1 MPTRADIARASSRI
15 RLIAAIL
22 AIVFGA
28 QLTVAL
34 GIFMLLPHVPLVLLA
49 VVDAAAL
56 ALLVTPALSPLTRH
70 APPAEI
76 VPRARAGEVLDRA
89 GDAILTIDEQGV
101 IQSANAAAEA
111 IFGHPAAGLVGAD
124 VTTVLLQSPDREQQ
138 DAGDPRSLRTGE
150 RPVIDRRR
158 DVIGRR
164 ADGATFPAELTVSEV
179 PAGGRRFL
187 TAIIRD
193 VTQRRRVEDALRAS
207 EERYR
212 RLFDGHPAPLLIYDP
227 ASLRFLAV
235 NEAAERQYGYTREE
249 LLAMTLSELC
259 PPEDIGIL
267 VEHLRT
273 PTVSGAQRGTFRH
286 RRKDGS
292 VLRVDVTSHP
302 WDFDGRPA
310 RLALALDVS
319 QREQPE
325 RG

>member
-1 MPTRADIARASSRI
+1 MPVRADIARASSRI
-15 RLIAAIL
+15 RLVAGIL
-22 AIVFGA
+22 ALVFGA

-56 ALLVTPALSPLTRH
+56 ALLVTPALWPLTGR

-76 VPRARAGEVLDRA
+76 APRARAQDVLDRA

-111 IFGHPAAGLVGAD
+111 IFGNPAAGLAGVD
-124 VTTVLLQSPDREQQ
+124 VTTILLQSPDRERQ
-138 DAGDPRSLRTGE
+138 AASDPRSLRTGE
-150 RPVIDRRR
+150 RLVIDRSR

-164 ADGATFPAELTVSEV
+164 ADGVTFPAELTVSEV

-193 VTQRRRVEDALRAS
+193 VTERRRVEDALRAS

-212 RLFDGHPAPLLIYDP
+212 RLFDGHPAPLLVYDP
-227 ASLRFLAV
+227 GSLRLLAV
-235 NEAAERQYGYTREE
+235 NEAAVRQYGYTREE

-259 PPEDIGIL
+259 PVEDIGSF
-267 VEHLRT
+267 VEHLQK
-273 PTVSGAQRGTFRH
+273 PSVNGARRGTFRH

-292 VLRVDVTSHP
+292 LVRVEVTSHAL
-302 WDFDGRPA
+302 DFGGRPA

-325 RG
+325 R